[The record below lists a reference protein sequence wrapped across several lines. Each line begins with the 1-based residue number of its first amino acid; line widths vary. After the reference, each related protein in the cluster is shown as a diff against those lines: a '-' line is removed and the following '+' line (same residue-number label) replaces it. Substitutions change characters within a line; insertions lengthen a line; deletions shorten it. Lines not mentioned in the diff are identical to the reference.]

1 MRWYRYWL
9 TVNFNK
15 KTIYKFIYVY
25 LRCKDNPLKE
35 QNGMYNFSNMEWK
48 INEYSSLR
56 KKNHVS
62 TNLTKGE
69 KGKIK
74 QNKIKQIKTKC
85 KQITTKEA
93 KKNEI

>member
-25 LRCKDNPLKE
+25 LRCKENPLKE

-56 KKNHVS
+56 KKKSHLNQS
-62 TNLTKGE
+62 DKRGE
-69 KGKIK
+69 RKNKAE
-74 QNKIKQIKTKC
+74 QNKTN
-85 KQITTKEA
+85 
-93 KKNEI
+93 KNQV